1 MNDYLQYIITAGIIL
16 AGIAYAYGQIID
28 RRNNSKFDTIN
39 LFKDQI
45 DALEGKLV
53 LQDTEIK
60 KLTDE
65 VHALKTELGLKDQ
78 KLTELLTLLQGRD
91 PGMQAMIVALN
102 EYMAL
107 GKPVL
112 QYVGSELQP
121 AVKRLERYLD
131 KQTF

>member
-1 MNDYLQYIITAGIIL
+1 MNDYLQYIITAGVIL
-16 AGIAYAYGQIID
+16 AGLGYAYGQIRD

-45 DALEGKLV
+45 DALEGKVV
-53 LQDTEIK
+53 LQQGEIK
-60 KLTDE
+60 KLTEE
-65 VHALKTELGLKDQ
+65 VHQLKTELTLKDQ
-78 KLTELLTLLQGRD
+78 KITEMLTLLQGRD

-107 GKPVL
+107 GRPVM
-112 QYVGSELQP
+112 QYIGSDVQP
-121 AVKRLERYLD
+121 VIKRLERFLD